1 MDLFVVS
8 FTHTVSQFHLV
19 LSDDE
24 AQDGGQTESSK
35 GTGSLVQL
43 PEHTYRYLAIDL
55 QLDRGR
61 KSD

>member
-1 MDLFVVS
+1 M
-8 FTHTVSQFHLV
+8 

-55 QLDRGR
+55 QLDGGR
-61 KSD
+61 KSV